1 MPPRGT
7 PPPGPARLH
16 PEGARRSAV
25 DRDHRGGLGPRRGV
39 DLSNRLRTQVA
50 RPDDVQGDGAVAGS
64 SLRARRRR
72 VLRLDG
78 YPLDLPGITA
88 EMRCVNMGGS
98 FGAEFGV
105 EVVAVRCDLL

>member
-1 MPPRGT
+1 
-7 PPPGPARLH
+7 
-16 PEGARRSAV
+16 
-25 DRDHRGGLGPRRGV
+25 
-39 DLSNRLRTQVA
+39 
-50 RPDDVQGDGAVAGS
+50 
-64 SLRARRRR
+64 